1 MAYFRTGFK
10 YKISFFRY
18 SIKSCLHLKY
28 AIYNKEDFLIKKKG
42 EIMKK
47 GLYFT
52 YLFVG
57 TTMLAFSATAQEL
70 LMEQTT
76 MPQIA
81 PAQVPKGAVDTKIE
95 KGRDTLPAVQ
105 TPVDQKI
112 DESKEKAVLQTNMPK
127 SVKQR
132 QEHARQR
139 HALAKQESFAQKY
152 ADFKQ
157 DLNNK
162 MGLSYSLDISIMG
175 QRGAPNG
182 KGTPWQTQYYGSVD
196 WNMYKSKIGDGSLQF
211 AYTDIHYWGKSGAW
225 LNNRLALASELNDYT
240 SNEHYFDQLTYTHTL
255 PGDFSWLSVS
265 FGQFPMYNWDGTEY
279 DSNQQTNFINMALS
293 QNASSTYPSASLGGF
308 VTVTPNSNWQFAAG
322 FQDANNTTGSKIDTH
337 TFHEKK
343 FTSFV
348 SASFTPTIKDLGAGQ
363 YSILLYNQPGVE
375 EQPGTTNG
383 WSINVAQSFGEKW
396 ALFGRVNGN
405 TGVEPIKQS
414 YVLGTVY
421 NNPLNRNALDQIGF
435 AAAINKLNK
444 NVNGSGTRSVETV
457 LEAYW
462 AWGLS
467 NFVTITPDVQFYI
480 NPGLDSD
487 KNTAT
492 VASIRATFMF

>member
-1 MAYFRTGFK
+1 
-10 YKISFFRY
+10 
-18 SIKSCLHLKY
+18 
-28 AIYNKEDFLIKKKG
+28 
-42 EIMKK
+42 MKK
-47 GLYFT
+47 T
-52 YLFVG
+52 NYLICSVALIAIMINFPGIAEEKEPPNTLNSVA
-57 TTMLAFSATAQEL
+57 LQEETIL
-70 LMEQTT
+70 L
-76 MPQIA
+76 
-81 PAQVPKGAVDTKIE
+81 
-95 KGRDTLPAVQ
+95 
-105 TPVDQKI
+105 
-112 DESKEKAVLQTNMPK
+112 DESSTDTQDVVFIEEVDVSEGVLQTNRPK
-127 SVKQR
+127 SVQQR
-132 QEHARQR
+132 QEYTRQR
-139 HALAKQESFAQKY
+139 HALAKKDSLSKKY

-157 DLNNK
+157 ELSDK
-162 MGLSYSLDISIMG
+162 MGLSYSLDISILG

-182 KGTPWQTQYYGSVD
+182 KGTAWQTQYYGSVD

-211 AYTDIHYWGKSGAW
+211 AYTDVHYWGKSGSW
-225 LNNRLALASELNDYT
+225 LNNRLALANELNDYT

-255 PGDFSWLSVS
+255 PGDLNWLSVS

-308 VTVTPNSNWQFAAG
+308 VTVTPNIDWQFVAG
-322 FQDANNTTGSKIDTH
+322 FQDANNITGSKINTH

-348 SASFTPTIKDLGAGQ
+348 SASFTPTIEELGAGQ

-383 WSINVAQSFGEKW
+383 WSINVSQSFGEKW
-396 ALFGRVNGN
+396 AVFGRVNGN

-414 YVLGTVY
+414 YVLGAVY

-435 AAAINKLNK
+435 ATAINKLNK
-444 NVNGSGTRSVETV
+444 DVNGAGTRSAETV

-467 NFVTITPDVQFYI
+467 NFVTITPDIQFYI
-480 NPGLDSD
+480 NPGLDTD
-487 KNTAT
+487 EKTAT